1 MEAQRLNG
9 AKLAELTGVTRAA
22 ISALLTGK
30 SAGGQILGSVADAL
44 NVSLKWLQTGDL
56 AHAPSWTR
64 HPDDAAWQD
73 CRTQADQAAG
83 DDDLADVGAAF
94 PTPHQRDRIIEVAER
109 HLGRS
114 YSVEER
120 AVVVRGWLRAVQSAS
135 LDAPAQVAV
144 LEGPDKLS
152 VFGTV
157 AASDGRSFGVAFD
170 TAQVYR
176 WKKDRF
182 LVRITGDSLMPL
194 AMSGQFVICDPD
206 RSIRHNSIVLV
217 QTTDGDLVK
226 RWCEDARAPGGGV
239 YASINAGFDSPW
251 IDPVTVLRRWA
262 VVGVIFE

>member
-1 MEAQRLNG
+1 MGRVAEALEVDPTW
-9 AKLAELTGVTRAA
+9 LAE
-22 ISALLTGK
+22 
-30 SAGGQILGSVADAL
+30 GSDHL
-44 NVSLKWLQTGDL
+44 
-56 AHAPSWTR
+56 APSWSR

-83 DDDLADVGAAF
+83 DDDLAAVGAAF

-114 YSVEER
+114 YSAEER